1 MQLQVGG
8 KVGVGV
14 YHENYHGSKTQRW
27 RVECWRNGRYRSL
40 RPNFHPVDFHSFVG
54 VTRKSTVMRKREPL
68 HVASGEQETESP
80 RNEVRHTHTHILV
93 RSHPVRPFQTARSRR
108 NPWRG
113 DVAGGARRET
123 QQGMMSLER

>member
-1 MQLQVGG
+1 MMQLQVGG

-80 RNEVRHTHTHILV
+80 RNEVRHTHTHTFSSVPI
-93 RSHPVRPFQTARSRR
+93 RSGRSRR
-108 NPWRG
+108 LVPGETRG
-113 DVAGGARRET
+113 VATSRVGRAVKLSRG
-123 QQGMMSLER
+123 

>member
-1 MQLQVGG
+1 MMQLQVGG

-80 RNEVRHTHTHILV
+80 RNEVRHTHTH
-93 RSHPVRPFQTARSRR
+93 SRPFPSGPAVPDGSFQAKPVAWRR
-108 NPWRG
+108 RG
-113 DVAGGARRET
+113 WGAP
-123 QQGMMSLER
+123 